1 MIYYCEGY
9 TELEG
14 IRIKNSTDLSLT
26 GINYNKCHNNYYE
39 GILSTMNF
47 YYEFSILNNF
57 KFLVRESSTK
67 GASSST

>member
-1 MIYYCEGY
+1 MIYYLEGY

-14 IRIKNSTDLSLT
+14 IRMKNSTDLNVT
-26 GINYNKCHNNYYE
+26 VINYKCHNNYE

-47 YYEFSILNNF
+47 YYEFSTLNNF
-57 KFLVRESSTK
+57 KFLESRTK

>member
-1 MIYYCEGY
+1 MIYYFEGY

-14 IRIKNSTDLSLT
+14 IRMKNSTDLSLT
-26 GINYNKCHNNYYE
+26 VINYNKCHSNYE

-47 YYEFSILNNF
+47 YYEFSTLNNF
-57 KFLVRESSTK
+57 KFLVRESRTK